1 MKIGIFG
8 GTFDP
13 FHVGHLAIAKAA
25 LSKVDKLFIVP
36 TICDYYRPDKRHLF
50 NFDEKVRIIT
60 EMTLAMKNVEI
71 DLVERDK
78 DSKWRTINT
87 VEYFA
92 KKFPDAELY
101 LIIGEDSLKNFPTWF
116 RYDDILNMC
125 TLLVANRGIPVQS
138 DIAHEVIDIGND
150 FEESSSSKVRQKLI
164 EELID
169 MYLSDKDW
177 YNFERGKN

>member
-13 FHVGHLAIAKAA
+13 FHVGHMAIIKAA
-25 LSKVDKLFIVP
+25 LSKVDKVFIVP

-50 NFDEKVRIIT
+50 SFDEKVRIIT
-60 EMTLAMKNVEI
+60 EMTLAMKDVEI
-71 DLVERDK
+71 DLIERDK

-92 KKFPDAELY
+92 KKYPDDELY
-101 LIIGEDSLKNFPTWF
+101 LIIGEDSLRNFPTWF
-116 RYDDILNMC
+116 RYDDILLHC
-125 TLLVANRGIPVQS
+125 TLLVANRGIELDSKIQ
-138 DIAHEVIDIGND
+138 HEVIDIGSGY
-150 FEESSSSKVRQKLI
+150 EESSSSKVRQKLV

-169 MYLSDKDW
+169 MYLSDRDW
-177 YNFERGKN
+177 YNFERGKE